1 MTAQRITNLYDLM
14 DAAYDDRHIIEHSK
28 QLGHVPIIDINR
40 RRNIDLKNELLAES
54 KRKRIVNIENA
65 ESIRYKER
73 STAERSNAR
82 LKDDF
87 GARFLRVRGHTK
99 VMCHLM
105 FGILALT
112 VEQLLRFVT

>member
-1 MTAQRITNLYDLM
+1 M
-14 DAAYDDRHIIEHSK
+14 
-28 QLGHVPIIDINR
+28 
-40 RRNIDLKNELLAES
+40 NID
-54 KRKRIVNIENA
+54 NA
-65 ESIRYKER
+65 EPIRYKER
-73 STAERSNAR
+73 STTERSNAR

-105 FGILALT
+105 FGIVALT